1 MEWESILYLVLLIL
15 ALVLSLIILVISL
28 LKRRV
33 RSSIPFAVMMIGL
46 IIWTSF
52 SVLQIP
58 FDDFNVLR
66 ILVRF
71 EYMGIVLV
79 PTAFLAFS
87 ISYTGLGK
95 NLKRIHMVL
104 FLIEPLLVIIFSW
117 TNELHHLFWVEEGT
131 FDFAGVI
138 LFTGKYGMV
147 FWAHTVYSYVI
158 LISAAVILIAY
169 SIKNFS
175 LYKMQS
181 TTLMVGLLI
190 PVGGNFL
197 SITGLLP
204 LNGLDITPICFVTT
218 CLLFAVS
225 IFKFDLLKL
234 TPVARVKILEAINE
248 GVLVIDEN
256 QMITDINPAGT
267 EMFETPGGEAVGKKL
282 NEILQIDPEIIEN
295 LISTDGG
302 EVEVRIPRQ
311 DSVRFYRIMFKN
323 LDNVS
328 RRYQGKV
335 LIITDITIRKKTEIA
350 LKEARDNLELKVQE
364 RTGELQRL
372 NLTLQEEV
380 IKKIRAEEDLKK
392 SKERY
397 KNLFSNAPVGI
408 YRSTPE
414 GKLLDANP
422 TLIRMLGYPSQE
434 ELFNEDLENC
444 RSMPD
449 YPRKFFKNMIEK
461 RGEVVGLEIHWRRY
475 DGRMIFVRENARAF
489 RDKDGRTVYYEGTL
503 EDITNTKKQA
513 EMIRKRLDYEK
524 VFSRVTS
531 RFVSEP
537 DLNEAIDSSIK
548 DLGIFVGADRVAL
561 FLMSDDTNKIFLS
574 NEWLRPGVEQGLGN
588 IDEIRSSLLKLWL
601 KTVPENIRKPSIHKL
616 EEKNADISLLK
627 KSGLESMMVLPMI
640 SGSNLVGFIGMERK
654 GSSKDWSRDEI
665 NLMKVISE
673 VISGS
678 ITRKQAETRVKEEWQ
693 RAEFYLDLINHDLGN
708 INQGLLSRIQLFPYL
723 LEDRDRTK
731 ENIEQLDNLIKRSVR
746 LLRNVKI
753 ISDLNSIDLKIGK
766 VDIKGVVD
774 RTLKSIYIENEEDNI
789 EIQVDIDKNHSNVM
803 AGELLSEVIYNLL
816 ENSIKVQKEN
826 TPWIEIKSRYQREGD
841 KLILTIS
848 DKGPGIC
855 DENKPSVFDRRICIG
870 EKMMTGLGLTV
881 VRTLVEAYGG
891 KIRIEDRIKGDH
903 RQGTSFLIELPGSGE
918 PNCDRTVSVK
928 AKNVSS
934 AET

>member
-1 MEWESILYLVLLIL
+1 
-15 ALVLSLIILVISL
+15 
-28 LKRRV
+28 
-33 RSSIPFAVMMIGL
+33 
-46 IIWTSF
+46 
-52 SVLQIP
+52 LQIP

-138 LFTGKYGMV
+138 LFTGKYGIV
-147 FWAHTVYSYVI
+147 FWAHTIYSYVI
-158 LISAAVILIAY
+158 LISAAIILIAY
-169 SIKNFS
+169 SVKNFS

-190 PVGGNFL
+190 PVGGNFF

-256 QMITDINPAGT
+256 NRITDINPAGM
-267 EMFETPGGEAVGKKL
+267 EMFEIPGEKIVGKLL
-282 NEILQIDPEIIEN
+282 NEILQIDSEVIGK
-295 LISTDGG
+295 LIYTDGG
-302 EVEVRIPRQ
+302 EVEVQKPRQ
-311 DSVRFYRIMFKN
+311 GSMRYYRILFKK

-328 RRYQGKV
+328 RGYQGKV
-335 LIITDITIRKKTEIA
+335 LIITDITIRKTTEIA
-350 LKEARDNLELKVQE
+350 LKEARDNLELKVHE
-364 RTGELQRL
+364 RTRELQRL

-397 KNLFSNAPVGI
+397 EDLFHNAPVGI
-408 YRSTPE
+408 YRSTP
-414 GKLLDANP
+414 GGRLLDANP
-422 TLIRMLGYPSQE
+422 TLVKMLGYPSQE
-434 ELFNEDLENC
+434 KLMKEDLENC

-449 YPRKFFKNMIEK
+449 YPRRFFKNMIER
-461 RGEVVGLEIHWRRY
+461 RGEVAGLEIHWRRY
-475 DGRMIFVRENARAF
+475 DGRMIFVRENARAV
-489 RDKDGRTVYYEGTL
+489 RDMNGNTVFYEGTL

-513 EMIRKRLDYEK
+513 EMIRKRLEYEK
-524 VFSRVTS
+524 IFSRVTS

-537 DLNEAIDSSIK
+537 DLNKAVDSSIK

-561 FLMSDDTNKIFLS
+561 FLMSDDTDKIFLS
-574 NEWLRPGVEQGLGN
+574 NEWLRPGVEERIRK
-588 IDEIRSSLLKLWL
+588 IDGIQSSLLKLWL
-601 KTVPENIRKPSIHKL
+601 KMVPDNIRRPAFPEL
-616 EEKNADISLLK
+616 EEENPDISLLR
-627 KSGLESMMVLPMI
+627 KSGLESMMVLPMT

-654 GSSKDWSRDEI
+654 GSPKDWNRDEI

-723 LEDRDRTK
+723 LEDGDRTR
-731 ENIEQLDNLIKRSVR
+731 ENIDQLDNLIKRSVR

-753 ISDLNSIDLKIGK
+753 ISDLNSLDLKIGP
-766 VDIKGVVD
+766 VDLEEIVD
-774 RTLKSIYIENEEDNI
+774 RTLKSIYNENDEDNI
-789 EIQVDIDKNHSNVM
+789 EIQVDMDKDHSHVM
-803 AGELLSEVIYNLL
+803 AGELLTEVLYNLL
-816 ENSIKVQKEN
+816 ENSIKVQKVNEV
-826 TPWIEIKSRYQREGD
+826 WIGIKSRYLSQED
-841 KLILTIS
+841 KVILSVS

-855 DENKPSVFDRRICIG
+855 DENKPSVFDRKVCIG
-870 EKMMTGLGLTV
+870 ERMMTGLGLTV

-891 KIRIEDRIKGDH
+891 KIHIEDRIEGDH
-903 RQGTSFLIELPGSGE
+903 RKGTSFLIELSGWNESKYDKAGSI
-918 PNCDRTVSVK
+918 D